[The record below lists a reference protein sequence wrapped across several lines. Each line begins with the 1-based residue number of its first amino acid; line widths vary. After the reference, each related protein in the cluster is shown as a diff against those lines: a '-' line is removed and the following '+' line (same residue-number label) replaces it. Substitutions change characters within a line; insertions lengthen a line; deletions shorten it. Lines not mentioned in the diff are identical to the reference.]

1 MPGDGTQ
8 IYFILS
14 SQFQPRELDVDKL
27 LEFAELGH
35 IVFIS
40 SERIDP
46 KLLDTLGVRMR
57 FEYTGSLGLTDWVYE
72 DNLDLSLSTR
82 ADTSWPVATASG
94 YMRFEPADSSVAFDT
109 LGIVDDE
116 YPNFISRP
124 FGKGRIFL
132 HAFPVVFTNYH
143 MLYRDNHQYISSAI
157 GSIPHGDTWLWD
169 QYYNTS
175 HLRKASSPL
184 AVFNRYL
191 SFRWAYWISVV
202 GLIIFILF
210 TAKRRQRVI
219 PIVKSKRNMTLD
231 FVRTI
236 GDLYFQRRDH
246 ADLIE
251 KKLDLLRN
259 YIYKTYRIEVTEFSA
274 DNASRVAL
282 RSGLPLDQV
291 RECFAFIRN
300 LPPKSEQRSRT
311 VWGLQ
316 HQLDRF
322 LNRTQP

>member
-1 MPGDGTQ
+1 
-8 IYFILS
+8 
-14 SQFQPRELDVDKL
+14 
-27 LEFAELGH
+27 
-35 IVFIS
+35 
-40 SERIDP
+40 
-46 KLLDTLGVRMR
+46 
-57 FEYTGSLGLTDWVYE
+57 
-72 DNLDLSLSTR
+72 
-82 ADTSWPVATASG
+82 
-94 YMRFEPADSSVAFDT
+94 
-109 LGIVDDE
+109 
-116 YPNFISRP
+116 
-124 FGKGRIFL
+124 
-132 HAFPVVFTNYH
+132 
-143 MLYRDNHQYISSAI
+143 
-157 GSIPHGDTWLWD
+157 
-169 QYYNTS
+169 
-175 HLRKASSPL
+175 
-184 AVFNRYL
+184 
-191 SFRWAYWISVV
+191 
-202 GLIIFILF
+202 
-210 TAKRRQRVI
+210 
-219 PIVKSKRNMTLD
+219 MTLD